1 MPLSLAREIWNC
13 VIFAD
18 VLRDSKYLDALY
30 RAASETKGPVS
41 LIDAMVS
48 RKRERYGDDERL
60 IGPWSLPMRRSR
72 RPVLPSILNP

>member
-1 MPLSLAREIWNC
+1 M
-13 VIFAD
+13 IFAD

-60 IGPWSLPMRRSR
+60 IGPWDVTWAKEGIRVTAVSINPF
-72 RPVLPSILNP
+72 VLPQPPDAP